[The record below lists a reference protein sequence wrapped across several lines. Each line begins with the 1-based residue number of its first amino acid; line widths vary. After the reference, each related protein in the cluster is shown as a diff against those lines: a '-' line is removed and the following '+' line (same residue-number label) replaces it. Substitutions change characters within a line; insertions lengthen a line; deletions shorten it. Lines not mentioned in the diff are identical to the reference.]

1 MQTPRP
7 ENHEGAA
14 MIDRIVG
21 GIFIL
26 IAAAALGRA
35 LLAVPFAADP
45 VGPRVFPIIVATT
58 LGLWAITICVRP
70 GQITLEFGDWRRVI
84 AILAAAIIY
93 PFSSRSAGL
102 HNSHSA
108 SLLCERAGIQGARPA
123 GCHIG
128 LGHAVFFFVMLDM
141 LLDLPL
147 PRGPLGI

>member
-1 MQTPRP
+1 
-7 ENHEGAA
+7 

-26 IAAAALGRA
+26 IAAAALGHA
-35 LLAVPFAADP
+35 YTLAVPFAADP
-45 VGPRVFPIIVATT
+45 VGPRVFPMIVATT
-58 LGLWAITICVRP
+58 LGLSGIAICVRP

-93 PFSSRSAGL
+93 PFLLVPLGFITATALLCFVSAL
-102 HNSHSA
+102 AFRARALPAAISA
-108 SLLCERAGIQGARPA
+108 SVT
-123 GCHIG
+123 
-128 LGHAVFFFVMLDM
+128 AVFFFVMLDM